1 MGVFDQIAGGLLDN
15 IGSNEAMQNNLMGT
29 ITNLISGSESG
40 GLSGLVQTF
49 QEKGLGDV
57 VASWIS
63 TGKNLPINAN
73 QIQEVLG
80 SPKIQQIAQQLG
92 VSSADASNALAQFLP
107 QVVDKLTPNGSM
119 PADDLISQ
127 GVGLLKGKLFG

>member
-1 MGVFDQIAGGLLDN
+1 MGLFDQLAGGLLN
-15 IGSNEAMQNNLMGT
+15 NSGSNENMQNNVLRSS
-29 ITNLISGSESG
+29 TNLISGSESG

-49 QEKGLGDV
+49 QEKGIGDV

-63 TGKNLPINAN
+63 TGKNLPTNAN

-92 VSSADASNALAQFLP
+92 MSSADASNALAQFLP

-127 GVGLLKGKLFG
+127 GLDLLKGKLFG